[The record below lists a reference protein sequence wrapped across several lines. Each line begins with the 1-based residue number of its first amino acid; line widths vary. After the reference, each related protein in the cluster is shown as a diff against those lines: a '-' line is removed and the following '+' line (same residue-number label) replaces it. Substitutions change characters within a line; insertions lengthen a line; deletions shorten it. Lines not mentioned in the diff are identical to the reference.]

1 MSTSRS
7 KPNPKRR
14 GFTLMEVMVVVCI
27 MASLA
32 ALVATNVFGVKADAD
47 QKTTRLAIHTAE
59 GALDLFRLQK
69 GHYPS
74 TTEGFDAVLAAG
86 LLKEV
91 PQDAWNRPLIYRFE
105 NGQPILGSLGADG
118 LVGGAGPDAD
128 LNNQPVTGQSLVAQ
142 AF

>member
-69 GHYPS
+69 GHQ
-74 TTEGFDAVLAAG
+74 LAGIRFAAT
-86 LLKEV
+86 EV
-91 PQDAWNRPLIYRFE
+91 PIALLALGLAIFFNRR
-105 NGQPILGSLGADG
+105 AK
-118 LVGGAGPDAD
+118 
-128 LNNQPVTGQSLVAQ
+128 
-142 AF
+142 